1 MTYQNSPS
9 AKLFFSV
16 VLISM
21 IGISCN
27 QQPSTPANPKLDKLK
42 VAEGFRAE
50 HLYSPAE
57 HDQGSWVA
65 MTFDT
70 KGRMITADQYGAIYR
85 LELPVQG
92 DTTMPRVEKLIIGSS
107 TDRDTDTTT
116 LKIGMGFAQGLLY
129 AFNSLYVMVN
139 HNSNKDFDKNT
150 GLYRLQDTD
159 GDDQFDKVTLLKSLA
174 GDPGEHGPHSIILSP
189 DKKSIYISAGNHVD
203 VLAMDVY
210 RLPAV
215 WKDDNLFP
223 QIKDPRGHANNR
235 QAPGG
240 WIAHMDSLGN
250 NWELIGAGF
259 RNEFDIAFNDAGD
272 LFTYDSD
279 MEWDFGMPWYRPT
292 RICHVT
298 SGSEFGWRTGNGK
311 WSPHYPD
318 NLPPVINIGQGS
330 PTNFMNGMSA
340 RFPDKYKKALFAFD
354 WSFGIIYAIH
364 LTPQGA
370 SYTAEAEEFLSG
382 APLPLTDGAIGPD
395 GAMYFLTGGRRL
407 ESDLYRVSAISDQGS
422 TAPAGSSATINDA
435 NKMRRTLEQYHE
447 PNKNAVE
454 MAWPGLNHEDRFV
467 RYAARIAVEHQPVS
481 EWQERALKE
490 SNPQALIQAMLAL
503 ARHGKPLLKD
513 RMIQALVNVDF
524 AKLSPSQQID
534 MVRAF
539 EVLIFRMGTPAGASK
554 SKVASY
560 LNPHFPS
567 ASNELDRML
576 AKVLVYLG
584 APGSVEKT
592 LNLLVAAKDDPAE
605 KTVSASADLIMRNPQ
620 YGLDIANMLSKIPP
634 AQQTY
639 LATVL
644 SEAGTGWTPELH
656 EKYFKWFANA
666 FTYKG
671 GVSYIGFID
680 KARKKALAHT
690 PSDKTEYYN
699 KLSGA
704 DLLTESGND
713 LADRPQPKGPG
724 KRRTREEALALLD
737 EPLVNRDFV
746 QGKNMFAATLCSSCH
761 SIRGEGGSVGPDLT
775 QLGTRFSARDILDHT
790 LDPNKEVSDQ
800 YASTVFV
807 MKDGSSIL
815 GTLINEDDGKYVV
828 SQNPFMPAALREIL
842 KSDVASTKLSRVSL
856 MLPGLL
862 SRLNDEEI
870 RDIIAYLVAG
880 GNPDHEVYK
889 GKSGASARANP

>member
-1 MTYQNSPS
+1 ML
-9 AKLFFSV
+9 A
-16 VLISM
+16 IA
-21 IGISCN
+21 SCN
-27 QQPSTPANPKLDKLK
+27 QKPDKPSNPKIDKLK
-42 VAEGFRAE
+42 LPAGFQAE

-65 MTFDT
+65 MTFDN

-85 LELPVQG
+85 LVLPVQG
-92 DTTMPRVEKLIIGSS
+92 DTTKPKVEKLIIGSES
-107 TDRDTDTTT
+107 DRNADTTT
-116 LKIGMGFAQGLLY
+116 LKVGMGFAQGLLY

-139 HNSNKDFDKNT
+139 HNSDKTFDKNT

-159 GDDQFDKVTLLKSLA
+159 GDDQFDKVTLLKSFE
-174 GDPGEHGPHSIILSP
+174 GEPGEHGPHSIILSP

-203 VLAMDVY
+203 VPKFDVY
-210 RLPAV
+210 RLPPV
-215 WKDDNLFP
+215 WQEDNLFP

-240 WIAHMDSLGN
+240 WIAHIDSLGQH
-250 NWELIGAGF
+250 WELVSAGY
-259 RNEFDIAFNDAGD
+259 RNEFDITFNDAGD

-311 WSPHYPD
+311 WSPTYAD

-330 PTNFMNGMSA
+330 PTNFMNGSSA
-340 RFPDKYKKALFAFD
+340 KFPDKYRKALFAFD

-370 SYTAEAEEFLSG
+370 TYSAEAEEFLSG

-407 ESDLYRVSAISDQGS
+407 ESDLYRVTAVDANAAATASPSA
-422 TAPAGSSATINDA
+422 ATINDT
-435 NKMRRTLEQYHE
+435 NQLRRTLEQYHE
-447 PNKNAVE
+447 PNKMALEV
-454 MAWPGLNHEDRFV
+454 AWPNLKHDDRFV

-481 EWQERALKE
+481 EWQDRALKE
-490 SNPQALIQAMLAL
+490 SDPQTLIQAMIAL
-503 ARHGKPLLKD
+503 ARQGKPALRD
-513 RMIQALVNVDF
+513 RMIQALVKVDF
-524 AKLSPSQQID
+524 NKLTPSQKID
-534 MVRAF
+534 MVRTF
-539 EVLIFRMGTPAGASK
+539 EVMIFRMGKPEGASK
-554 SKVASY
+554 NQLVAY
-560 LNPHFPS
+560 LDPNYPS
-567 ASNELDRML
+567 SSNELDRVL
-576 AKVLVYLG
+576 SKVLVHIG

-592 LNLLVAAKDDPAE
+592 LTLLANAKDDPME
-605 KTVSASADLIMRNPQ
+605 KTVSSSSDLIMRNPQ
-620 YGLDIANMLSKIPP
+620 YGLDIARMLSNVPP

-644 SEAGTGWTPELH
+644 SEASTGWTPELQ
-656 EKYFKWFANA
+656 EQYFKWFAKA

-671 GVSYIGFID
+671 GVSYVGFID

-690 PSDKTEYYN
+690 PSDKTEYYD

-724 KRRTREEALALLD
+724 RRRTLEESLALLD
-737 EPLVNRDFV
+737 EPLAGRDF
-746 QGKNMFAATLCSSCH
+746 QNGKNMFDATLCSSCH
-761 SIRGEGGSVGPDLT
+761 SMRGEGGAIGPDLT
-775 QLGTRFSARDILDHT
+775 QVGTRFSPKDILEHT

-800 YASTVFV
+800 YAATVFT
-807 MKDGSSIL
+807 MKDGSSIV
-815 GTLINEDDGKYVV
+815 GRLINEEEGKYFV
-828 SQNPFMPAALREIL
+828 SQNPFMPQSLREIP
-842 KSDVASTKLSRVSL
+842 KADVASTKLSTVSL

-862 SRLNDEEI
+862 GRLNDEEI
-870 RDIIAYLVAG
+870 KDIIAYLVAG
-880 GNPDHEVYK
+880 GNPEHEVYK
-889 GKSGASARANP
+889 GKATAGQ